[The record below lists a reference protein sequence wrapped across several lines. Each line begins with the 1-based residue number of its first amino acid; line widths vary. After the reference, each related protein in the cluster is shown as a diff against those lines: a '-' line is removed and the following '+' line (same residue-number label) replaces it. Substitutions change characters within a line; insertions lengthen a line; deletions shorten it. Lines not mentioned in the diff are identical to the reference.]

1 MDHYKARESTR
12 QQGKVVYDVDK
23 DSPFYKN
30 AKDFIDP
37 KQQIRVDET
46 TAMASKKHGAR
57 PTKNR
62 YFKELKPWYKAEAAY
77 DSTLVFE
84 SRFESGNLKQAIQV
98 GEFEYELV
106 MKPDYN
112 TRNFTQWFYFKVGNT
127 RQYQEY
133 VFHIINFVKDQ
144 SLYNDGMMPLF
155 YSE

>member
-12 QQGKVVYDVDK
+12 LPGKVVFDVEK
-23 DSPFYKN
+23 DSPFYKS
-30 AKDFIDP
+30 AKDFLDP
-37 KQQIRVDET
+37 KQQIRVDEN
-46 TAMASKKHGAR
+46 TAMVSKKTGR
-57 PTKNR
+57 PPKNR
-62 YFKELKPWYKAEAAY
+62 YFKELKPWYKAERPY

-84 SRFESGNLKQAIQV
+84 SRFESGNLKQAIQT

-106 MKPDYN
+106 MKPDHN

>member
-37 KQQIRVDET
+37 KQQIRIDET
-46 TAMASKKHGAR
+46 TAMVSKKHGAR

-84 SRFESGNLKQAIQV
+84 SRFERGGAAFDAGLNLRRFLVRIHNANEADRDNGHGWALPWHELRHAGNMAILDN
-98 GEFEYELV
+98 GMRHELHKRV
-106 MKPDYN
+106 
-112 TRNFTQWFYFKVGNT
+112 R
-127 RQYQEY
+127 
-133 VFHIINFVKDQ
+133 
-144 SLYNDGMMPLF
+144 
-155 YSE
+155 